1 MRERIKAIRKHMNM
15 TQAEFGT
22 ALGLGAT
29 SASSWEKKDAQIPT
43 ESMQLL
49 ICKTFGVNKRWLESG
64 EGDML
69 AAPAPDPLDELAR
82 RYHLSPMSRGIVD
95 GFVQLP
101 PEQRQ
106 LFLDIAR
113 RLLESGAEAENIAS
127 AEAVEA
133 AADEIVEE
141 TAENSEKNQLAN

>member
-1 MRERIKAIRKHMNM
+1 MRERIKAIRKHANM
-15 TQAEFGT
+15 TQAEFGI

-29 SASSWEKKDAQIPT
+29 SASAWEKKDAQIPT

-49 ICKTFGVNKRWLESG
+49 ICKTFGINKRWLESG

-69 AAPAPDPLDELAR
+69 AASAPDPLDALSR
-82 RYHLSPMSRGIVD
+82 RYHLSPMSRGIVE

-133 AADEIVEE
+133 AASDDLSPAAGE
-141 TAENSEKNQLAN
+141 AN